1 MSGGGCAASMKPCA
15 QIVILVASTAL
26 LTPSCASKK
35 SPVIED
41 DAIRLEFNDQMHS
54 RVTALSEG
62 RDLPLT
68 VFGPSET
75 LTADGREIADFSLE
89 TVARREV
96 SDEFGEGRS
105 LVLSGKNGALT
116 KRVTVALYEDFPGVA
131 LFSVE
136 YANSAGP
143 DLRIESWTNNRY
155 QIPSQ
160 PRQQEPAFWSF
171 QPGSY
176 EDRRDW
182 VVPLR
187 AGFQQDNYL
196 GMNASD
202 YGGGTPVVDV
212 WRRDAGLAV
221 GHLETG
227 PRLVSLPVTVSA
239 SNEATLGVSYRKQT
253 LLRAGESLQTFRT
266 FVRVHHGDFFS
277 SLHAFRDLMQR
288 RGLYPP
294 DSPAG
299 AFEPLWCAWGFGEKC
314 QPSQIVAAL
323 PTVKKLG
330 FQWVTVDHGWQQA
343 EGDWDLNPQKFPRGD
358 ADMRALV
365 DRIHAAGLKA
375 QLWWTPLAVDP
386 GSRHEKE
393 HPDQVL
399 LNADGSKRNISFWD
413 SWYLCP
419 ADPEVV
425 EFHRRL
431 VTKFLRDW
439 NFDGLKL
446 DGMHTNAAP
455 RCYNPAHHHHDPE
468 ESVEAVPQL
477 FRVIYETARSIKP
490 DALVEFCPCGTSFSF
505 YTLPYVNLTVASD
518 PESSWQVRLKGK
530 ALKALTGD
538 GLAYFGDHV
547 ELSDGADD
555 FASTLGV
562 GGVVGSNFTW
572 PVGTAVEDDVDLTPK
587 REQLWRKWVAL
598 YREKM
603 LSRGQYLGSLYDI
616 GFDRPEAHAIRKG
629 DLLYYA
635 FFAHSFEGEVEL
647 RGLEARPYRLTDY
660 EHDHQL
666 GTVNGPLGR
675 VHVRFDSHLLIEAA
689 PQ

>member
-1 MSGGGCAASMKPCA
+1 M
-15 QIVILVASTAL
+15 
-26 LTPSCASKK
+26 
-35 SPVIED
+35 
-41 DAIRLEFNDQMHS
+41 
-54 RVTALSEG
+54 
-62 RDLPLT
+62 
-68 VFGPSET
+68 
-75 LTADGREIADFSLE
+75 
-89 TVARREV
+89 
-96 SDEFGEGRS
+96 
-105 LVLSGKNGALT
+105 T

-136 YANSAGP
+136 YANSAEP

-221 GHLETG
+221 GTSN
-227 PRLVSLPVTVSA
+227 RARNSLPA
-239 SNEATLGVSYRKQT
+239 SKSLLRTSDARGILPKQT
-253 LLRAGESLQTFRT
+253 LLRAGESLQTSVLSCGFT
-266 FVRVHHGDFFS
+266 TVIS
-277 SLHAFRDLMQR
+277 SAPARLS
-288 RGLYPP
+288 GLDAAARALPP

-343 EGDWDLNPQKFPRGD
+343 EGDWELNPKKFPRGD

-490 DALVEFCPCGTSFSF
+490 DALWSF
-505 YTLPYVNLTVASD
+505 
-518 PESSWQVRLKGK
+518 
-530 ALKALTGD
+530 ALA
-538 GLAYFGDHV
+538 GLRFR
-547 ELSDGADD
+547 
-555 FASTLGV
+555 ST
-562 GGVVGSNFTW
+562 
-572 PVGTAVEDDVDLTPK
+572 
-587 REQLWRKWVAL
+587 RCR
-598 YREKM
+598 M
-603 LSRGQYLGSLYDI
+603 
-616 GFDRPEAHAIRKG
+616 
-629 DLLYYA
+629 
-635 FFAHSFEGEVEL
+635 
-647 RGLEARPYRLTDY
+647 
-660 EHDHQL
+660 
-666 GTVNGPLGR
+666 
-675 VHVRFDSHLLIEAA
+675 
-689 PQ
+689 